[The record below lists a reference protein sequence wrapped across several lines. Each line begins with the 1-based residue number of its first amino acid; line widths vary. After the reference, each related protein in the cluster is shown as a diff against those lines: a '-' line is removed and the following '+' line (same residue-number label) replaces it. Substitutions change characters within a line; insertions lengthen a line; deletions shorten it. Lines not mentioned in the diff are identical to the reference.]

1 MSFKIFL
8 SRVRKNWGISKF
20 SVNFQDLIGYLNVNI
35 GQQVLL
41 SDGEVLGRQWR
52 S

>member
-20 SVNFQDLIGYLNVNI
+20 SVNFQDLIGYLNVK
-35 GQQVLL
+35 QVLL